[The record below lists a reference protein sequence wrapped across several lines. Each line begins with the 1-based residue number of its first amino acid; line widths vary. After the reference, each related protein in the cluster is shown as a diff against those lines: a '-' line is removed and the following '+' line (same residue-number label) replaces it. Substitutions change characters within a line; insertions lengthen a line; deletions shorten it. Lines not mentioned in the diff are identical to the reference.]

1 MRYTVEERVYPGGL
15 TCSGHPLACASAERE
30 EGMIEHA
37 RRLGTEVIGPA
48 LAELADK
55 HPSVGEVRGLVGV
68 LGARAGPRPD
78 DPGAAGAL
86 QRHRGGAAPMTEFA
100 AACKR
105 AGLWP
110 FTHFNPPTSYRR
122 ARRASRRSGTGS
134 RSWTR
139 RWRWRTD
146 TPPRDRTGLTTQT

>member
-55 HPSVGEVRGLVGV
+55 HPSVARCAASWVFWALELV
-68 LGARAGPRPD
+68 
-78 DPGAAGAL
+78 
-86 QRHRGGAAPMTEFA
+86 
-100 AACKR
+100 
-105 AGLWP
+105 
-110 FTHFNPPTSYRR
+110 
-122 ARRASRRSGTGS
+122 
-134 RSWTR
+134 
-139 RWRWRTD
+139 
-146 TPPRDRTGLTTQT
+146 RDRTTREPLVPYNATGAEPRR